1 MPDDNAPTT
10 VCQAEECTESP
21 EFVCDA
27 YVMTP
32 PLRGFL
38 SSEVFLCAGHT
49 KKFEAM
55 KRISVVLYPDNPDL
69 VSAARWRD

>member
-1 MPDDNAPTT
+1 MPLDAPPT
-10 VCQAEECTESP
+10 VCQAEGCNDPT

-27 YVMTP
+27 FVMTP

-38 SSEVFLCAGHT
+38 SDEVCLCSEHASR
-49 KKFEAM
+49 FEEDRGM
-55 KRISVVLYPDNPDL
+55 SVILYPDNLDL